1 MTIAWAHGQRCEQQH
16 RASASPS
23 ARWRAVEPQIRA
35 LGDVS
40 LRTDWNTV
48 CSRRYRKKEKEQAE
62 PWRGQAWEL
71 PRRSRGRAKGIG
83 SQGWAGW
90 MTSDA
95 AAARER
101 PEGTW
106 APRLS
111 DVGKGG

>member
-1 MTIAWAHGQRCEQQH
+1 MLDSLDVRKSQNHPL
-16 RASASPS
+16 SPNS
-23 ARWRAVEPQIRA
+23 STVLT
-35 LGDVS
+35 LGVAEHEE
-40 LRTDWNTV
+40 
-48 CSRRYRKKEKEQAE
+48 EKEQAE

-106 APRLS
+106 ARRLP